1 MREPRELLDSPSFD
15 IARTNQ
21 QTLHD
26 LKEAGGHLIAVCKK
40 CLHRAE
46 LMPDELIEIL
56 GWDFTLFAMRKVLR
70 CAKCNARGLA
80 NVHEVW
86 PRSLR

>member
-1 MREPRELLDSPSFD
+1 MRDARTFFDSPRFD
-15 IARTNQ
+15 NARANQ
-21 QTLHD
+21 KTLHD
-26 LKEAGGHLIAVCKK
+26 LREAGGHLVAVCKK

-46 LMPDELIEIL
+46 LTPDELIEIL

-70 CAKCNARGLA
+70 CAKCKARGLA

-86 PRSLR
+86 PAKE